1 MHSIFN
7 ALHTSIDAGTVILLV
22 AIGELLLERTGVL
35 NLGLEG
41 IVAMG
46 AVAAVIAT
54 GHFGSPVTCLLVAIL
69 TGAVIGTLFG
79 LITVVV
85 RANQVLTG
93 LGLVLLGVGL
103 ANRIGT
109 AYTGTPVKVTFHS
122 WKVPGLHE
130 IPYIGN
136 ALFNHDPI
144 VYITYLALPAVA
156 SYVLFRTRHGLNM
169 RAIGENAAAA
179 DAAGLHVTATR
190 TVYAAIGGALAGAGG
205 GWLVLSLTPTWTQ
218 NIAGGRGWVALAL
231 VIFAYW
237 RPWRVVG
244 GALLFG
250 GMISL
255 GFLGQDQNWGVP
267 APVLSMMP
275 YILTLVLIVLP
286 AFVPSIRARRSGAA
300 PAGLTRPFHR
310 EAR

>member
-169 RAIGENAAAA
+169 RAIGENAAAIRSVKIQTRKIPSRGDSIEA
-179 DAAGLHVTATR
+179 SARRHPQPIAVTLRPHASACSSRSSSRGSSVVGTRTNSSAPCSPSAATVSRSTPGSCIRHSDAIASAAAGPNVER
-190 TVYAAIGGALAGAGG
+190 
-205 GWLVLSLTPTWTQ
+205 
-218 NIAGGRGWVALAL
+218 
-231 VIFAYW
+231 
-237 RPWRVVG
+237 
-244 GALLFG
+244 
-250 GMISL
+250 
-255 GFLGQDQNWGVP
+255 
-267 APVLSMMP
+267 
-275 YILTLVLIVLP
+275 
-286 AFVPSIRARRSGAA
+286 
-300 PAGLTRPFHR
+300 
-310 EAR
+310 